1 MENEDYH
8 NHLCTQKPYTNCED
22 VHVPNAPLLFPSQP
36 NYSDLKDKG
45 SALFALHMQEDLNI
59 FYNQ

>member
-1 MENEDYH
+1 MENDDYH
-8 NHLCTQKPYTNCED
+8 NHLCTQPYTNCKD

-36 NYSDLKDKG
+36 NFSDLKDKG
-45 SALFALHMQEDLNI
+45 SALFALHMKEDLNI